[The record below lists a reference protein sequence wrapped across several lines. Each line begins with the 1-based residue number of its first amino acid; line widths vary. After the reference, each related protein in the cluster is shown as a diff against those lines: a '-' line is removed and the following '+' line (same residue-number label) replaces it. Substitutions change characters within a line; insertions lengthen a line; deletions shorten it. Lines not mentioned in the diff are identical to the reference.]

1 MTYHRFYKNL
11 YRRLSYLKERF
22 KHLANIDIKVK
33 DMETGKIYIDQSHM
47 AKKHGGILG
56 LCSLVN
62 ASPYEVPDFIP
73 DVIAFLCQFVN
84 SPSPIQV
91 IFFAIFSHYINTII

>member
-1 MTYHRFYKNL
+1 MTYQRFYNNL
-11 YRRLSYLKERF
+11 YRLFYFKERF

-33 DMETGKIYIDQSHM
+33 DMETGKIYIDQSNM

-62 ASPYEVPDFIP
+62 SSPYEVPDFIP

-91 IFFAIFSHYINTII
+91 YF